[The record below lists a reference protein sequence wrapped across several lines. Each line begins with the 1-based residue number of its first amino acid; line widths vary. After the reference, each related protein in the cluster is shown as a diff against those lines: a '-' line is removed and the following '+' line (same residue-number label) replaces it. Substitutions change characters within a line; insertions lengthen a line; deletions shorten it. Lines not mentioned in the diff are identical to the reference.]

1 VVILLDFG
9 FLLLKGLAVTLWI
22 SWLALLLAAV
32 VGAIV
37 GIGRTS
43 KSLSVRIFA
52 IAYTEFFRSIPTLV
66 QLFFVYF
73 GLTFLFGIN
82 LSPFAAATIALAL
95 EGSALMSE
103 VVRGGIQSVGPGQKE
118 AALSSG
124 MRPWQVELFV
134 IWPQAIRVMVPP
146 AVGVYVSTL
155 KASALA
161 SVIGYVELTK
171 TGLLIRESMRGDSVS
186 GLTVLVAVAA
196 LYVIVNFA
204 ISQLGA
210 AIERRSSFVH

>member
-1 VVILLDFG
+1 MILFDFG
-9 FLLLKGLAVTLWI
+9 FLLLKGLGITLWI

-43 KSLSVRIFA
+43 KSLPVRIIA
-52 IAYTEFFRSIPTLV
+52 ITYTEFFRSIPTLV
-66 QLFFVYF
+66 QLFFVFF
-73 GLTFLFGIN
+73 GLTFVFGIN

-118 AALSSG
+118 AAQSSG

-146 AVGVYVSTL
+146 AVGV
-155 KASALA
+155 
-161 SVIGYVELTK
+161 
-171 TGLLIRESMRGDSVS
+171 
-186 GLTVLVAVAA
+186 
-196 LYVIVNFA
+196 
-204 ISQLGA
+204 
-210 AIERRSSFVH
+210 

>member
-1 VVILLDFG
+1 MILLDFG
-9 FLLLKGLAVTLWI
+9 FVLLRGLAVTLWI
-22 SWLALLLAAV
+22 SWLALLLAAL
-32 VGAIV
+32 VGAVV

-43 KSLSVRIFA
+43 KSWPLRFA
-52 IAYTEFFRSIPTLV
+52 ALGYTEFFRSIPTLV
-66 QLFFVYF
+66 GLFFVYY
-73 GLTFLFGIN
+73 GITFVFGIN

-103 VVRGGIQSVGPGQKE
+103 VVRGGIQSVGRGQKE

-124 MRPWQVELFV
+124 MKVWQAEMYV
-134 IWPQAIRVMVPP
+134 IWPQAIRTMLPP

-171 TGLLIRESMRGDSVS
+171 SGLLIREAVRGQSG
-186 GLTVLVAVAA
+186 GLTILVAVATI
-196 LYVIVNFA
+196 YVIINFA
-204 ISQLGA
+204 ISQFGA
-210 AIERRSSFVH
+210 AIERRSSFVR